1 MAVSNLE
8 RVGRGL
14 ELTKTAIAPFIMR
27 ELKSKYKTRWWQDG
41 VQPALV
47 GAIGKDAS
55 NATMSD
61 DERFTKLD
69 AQALIA
75 IMQNNWREV
84 FDKQLGNS
92 GRGYVTELREVR
104 NNWAH
109 QKPFTP
115 DDAHRALDTMARL
128 CEMIGAPEQ
137 EELRKEARDLLRQ
150 RFEQE
155 TKREV
160 KKSADI
166 TQTQTAAGFKPWRE
180 IATPHPDV
188 ASGRYQQAEFAA
200 DLFQVITNK
209 AEPEY
214 GDPREFFGRTYF
226 TEGLSRLLERAWLRL
241 AGKGGDPVVELQTNF
256 GGGKTH
262 SMLALYHLFSG
273 SLKPQDVPGIEAL
286 VPAELAKQPNLPQAR
301 RAVLVGTQLSPASAR
316 IKPDGVRVHTLW
328 GEMAWQ
334 LGAAAKDAKGA
345 YALVAEE
352 DKRGV
357 SPGSEQLTQLFLQY
371 GPVLVLIDEWVA
383 FARQLY
389 GNDGLVAGSFDA
401 NITFVQALTEAAKAA
416 RNALIVAAIPQS
428 DIEVGGEGGQAVLER
443 LQNVFGRVEAVWKPA
458 SADESFEI
466 VRRRLFQPIT
476 DHVGRDAVCRAFSE
490 LYQNNRAEFPS
501 ECREAAYETRLRSAF
516 PIHPE
521 LFDRLYG
528 DWSTLERFQRTR
540 GVLQLM
546 AAIIHELW
554 EREDRSLL
562 IMPGTLS
569 LDNASVRVKLTS
581 YLPESQGWGAVLDRD
596 VDGPTSRPLALD
608 RDNPNL
614 GRYSASRR
622 VARTIFM
629 GSAPTVSAQ
638 RGRGLEEVR
647 IKLGCVQPGETSAV
661 FGDALRRLSEEL
673 TYLYS
678 DGSRYWYDTHPTLT
692 RIASDRAAQFKA
704 DVVED
709 EIIRRVRDA
718 VKLVPRHEGKE
729 RGDFAG
735 VHVIP
740 ASSSDVPDEP
750 ECRLV
755 LLSPKTPHRQKNENS
770 RAQLAAKEMLDQRGG
785 GPRHYRNM
793 LLFLAP
799 DTDRLADLEQAVRAW
814 LAWTSILQERGA
826 DQLNLDAGGERQ
838 ANAQLKKNEETI
850 DARLGE
856 TYSLLLVP
864 TQDGNNPVEWTT
876 ARLSGNENLVLRAS
890 KKLKRDG
897 QLVTEWSPSNLR
909 LELDKWLWRNASH
922 LGVKQ
927 LWDYLATYLYLPRLR
942 DEQVLSD
949 AIRQGVG
956 STTWQENFAYAD
968 RVDENG
974 RYIGLVAGQL
984 PQIFTNSDSVIV
996 KPEIA
1001 QAQFAAG
1008 KIEEEKRAGALKYAT
1023 KEIYTADG
1031 PPAHDDPARLQSL
1044 EQAARN
1050 APRPPTRFQ
1059 GSVVLDP
1066 KRVSSQ
1072 SDKIA
1077 AEVIQHLAS
1086 LMGANVT
1093 VTLEIQAAVPSGVP
1107 ENVVRTVT
1115 ENCRTLKFT
1124 QQGFESE

>member
-14 ELTKTAIAPFIMR
+14 ELTRTAIAPFIQR

-41 VQPALV
+41 VQPALT
-47 GAIGKDAS
+47 GAIGKDAQS
-55 NATMSD
+55 STMSD

-75 IMQNNWREV
+75 VMQSNWKQV
-84 FDKQLGNS
+84 FDQQLGNTA
-92 GRGYVTELREVR
+92 RNYVNEIRDVR

-109 QKPFTP
+109 QQPFSA
-115 DDAHRALDTMARL
+115 DDAHRALDTMTRL
-128 CEMIGAPEQ
+128 CEMLGAPEQ

-155 TKREV
+155 TKREI
-160 KKSADI
+160 KKSADV
-166 TQTQTAAGFKPWRE
+166 TQTQTAAGFKAWRE

-188 ASGRYQQAEFAA
+188 ASGKYQQAEFAA

-214 GDPREFFGRTYF
+214 GDPREFFRRTYF

-262 SMLALYHLFSG
+262 SMLALYHLFG
-273 SLKPQDVPGIEAL
+273 GTVKLQDVPGIENL
-286 VPAELAKQPNLPQAR
+286 VPQDLGAQPKLPQSK
-301 RAVLVGTQLSPASAR
+301 RAVLVGTMLSPAE
-316 IKPDGVRVHTLW
+316 VRKKADSTQIHTLW
-328 GEMAWQ
+328 GELAWQ
-334 LGAAAKDAKGA
+334 LGGKDGYK
-345 YALVAEE
+345 LVADE
-352 DKRGV
+352 DARGI
-357 SPGSEQLTQLFLQY
+357 SPGSEKLAELMTRY
-371 GPVLVLIDEWVA
+371 GPALILIDEWVA
-383 FARQLY
+383 FARQVY
-389 GNDGLVAGSFDA
+389 GKDGLPAGSFDS
-401 NITFVQALTEAAKAA
+401 NITFVQSLTEAAKAA
-416 RNALIVAAIPQS
+416 KNALVVAAIPES
-428 DIEVGGEGGQAVLER
+428 DIEVGGEGGRAALDRVK
-443 LQNVFGRVEAVWKPA
+443 NVFSRVEAVWKPA
-458 SADESFEI
+458 SANESFEI

-490 LYQNNRAEFPS
+490 MYQNNRAEFPN
-501 ECREAAYETRLRSAF
+501 ECREAAYEQRMRSAY

-521 LFDRLYG
+521 LFDRLYE

-540 GVLQLM
+540 GVLRMM

-554 EREDRSLL
+554 ERDDKSLL
-562 IMPGTLS
+562 IMPGTLP
-569 LDNASVRVKLTS
+569 LDSTAVRFEATR
-581 YLPESQGWGAVLDRD
+581 YLPEGWSAIIDRD
-596 VDGPTSRPLALD
+596 VDGMTSRPLALD

-614 GRYSASRR
+614 GRYSACRR

-629 GSAPTVSAQ
+629 GSAPLTSVQ
-638 RGRGLEEVR
+638 RGRGVERVR
-647 IKLGCVQPGETSAV
+647 LMVGCVQPGETPAV
-661 FGDALRRLSEEL
+661 FGDALRRLTEEL

-678 DGSRYWYDTHPTLT
+678 DASRYWYDTQPTLT
-692 RIASDRAAQFKA
+692 RIASDRASQFKA
-704 DVVED
+704 DAVED

-718 VKLVPRHEGKE
+718 VKKE

-740 ASSSDVPDEP
+740 PSSADVPDDP

-755 LLSPKTPHRQKNENS
+755 ILGPRTPHRLKNGTTK
-770 RAQLAAKEMLDQRGG
+770 AHAAAAEMLDQRGG
-785 GPRHYRNM
+785 GPRHFRNM
-793 LLFLAP
+793 LVFLAP
-799 DTDRLADLEQAVRAW
+799 DAERLNDLEQAVRAW
-814 LAWTSILQERGA
+814 LAWTSILEERE
-826 DQLNLDAGGERQ
+826 QLNLDETGKRQ
-838 ANAQLKKNEETI
+838 ATNQIKKNDETI

-856 TYSLLLVP
+856 TYSLLLVSI
-864 TQDGNNPVEWTT
+864 QDGNNPVEWTT

-897 QLVTEWSPSNLR
+897 QLITEWSPSNLR
-909 LELDKWLWRNASH
+909 LELDKWLWRNQLH

-942 DEQVLSD
+942 DDKVLVE
-949 AIRQGVG
+949 ALRQGVG

-974 RYIGLVAGQL
+974 RYIGLVAAQL
-984 PQIFTNSDSVIV
+984 PHVFMNSDSVIV

-1001 QAQFAAG
+1001 QAQFAAD
-1008 KIEEEKRAGALKYAT
+1008 KAEEEKRAGEMKYAA
-1023 KEIYTADG
+1023 KELYTTDSPA
-1031 PPAHDDPARLQSL
+1031 AHDDPTRLQSL
-1044 EQAARN
+1044 EQAAQN
-1050 APRPPTRFQ
+1050 TPRPPTRFQ

-1077 AEVIQHLAS
+1077 AEVIQHLIS

-1093 VTLEIQAAVPSGVP
+1093 VTLEIQANVPSGVP

-1124 QQGFESE
+1124 QQGFETE